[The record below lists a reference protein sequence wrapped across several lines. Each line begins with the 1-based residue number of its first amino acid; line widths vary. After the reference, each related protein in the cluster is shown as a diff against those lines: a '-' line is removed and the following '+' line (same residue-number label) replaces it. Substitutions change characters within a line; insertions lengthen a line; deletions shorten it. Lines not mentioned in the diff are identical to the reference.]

1 MFFAARLLAD
11 ERLID
16 FPWAARQSKSVRL
29 LPRAPITASMAE
41 EPRVF
46 SAASRPFWQSGQA
59 RAEKIRHRVVAPYVG
74 TLSATPQSGRL
85 LHLHGFHIRVPFADT
100 PCLCAGSRVFQS
112 CPPFNCSTVFNF
124 GL

>member
-1 MFFAARLLAD
+1 MFSAARLLAG
-11 ERLID
+11 ERRIAL
-16 FPWAARQSKSVRL
+16 PWAVRHSKSVRL
-29 LPRAPITASMAE
+29 LHRAPITALMAE

-59 RAEKIRHRVVAPYVG
+59 TAEKIRHRVVAPYVG

-85 LHLHGFHIRVPFADT
+85 LHLHGSHIRGPFADT

-112 CPPFNCSTVFNF
+112 CPPFN
-124 GL
+124 